1 MKKTKF
7 LVMSLVLSV
16 LMMAAGVLFAACDNG
31 EEDPPATH
39 THTWSTEWSSDEDNH
54 WHACTGEDCDA
65 VNDEA
70 AHTWDGGEVTTPAT
84 FEAPG
89 VMTYTCTVCDA
100 TKTEDIA
107 QLEHTYATEW
117 SHDGDNHWHACT
129 DEGYED
135 LKADVAAH
143 DWDSGEVTTP
153 ATFEAPGVMTYTCTV
168 CDATKT
174 EDIAQLEHTYA
185 TEWSHDGDNHWH
197 ACTDEGYEDLKADVA
212 AHTWDGGEVTTPA
225 TFEAPGVMTYTCV
238 CGAIKTE
245 AIAQLEHAFSDE
257 WSYTTTHHWHACI
270 DEGYDLPL
278 GDNNYAFLRKDE
290 AYHSFGEGV
299 LSEDG
304 TYKTY
309 TCVCGYSKTSTVT
322 TTQSGDVVDLNEYTA
337 EATQYFQPES
347 NGIPFGADVNQVAR
361 LNGDVYAMAISGGE
375 VVKADAG
382 AMSSSVL
389 ITSGGLR
396 LDTDNALVHN
406 DAGYYM
412 IFLPKID
419 FRAYQ
424 QVSIEVATN
433 NAPYIGLTNSVSE
446 RVAFSGQGVGSIV
459 FIYNED
465 TATLDITLTM
475 GANKRTVS
483 IDDAG
488 VISGAKRATFY
499 VWNMMYSQTHIGV
512 VKGVVAI
519 GGSVEEYPVYLF
531 DDDMSNNEFGR
542 ESEIGRTDIV
552 DGKSVYWKN
561 GIYCYN
567 TAADEYKIVETSTV
581 YENGVAVHTQTGD
594 VEAAFADCIIYM
606 PLINFSTY
614 QNVSFKVKGND
625 AGHIGNLKLGD
636 QSLAL
641 GAYEATF
648 TCVYDEGSVTVTV
661 RLNDPSGSQI
671 MYTIT
676 DPDVVSGAAAFTF
689 TVEGGAYGQIRISPI
704 INTVTLA

>member
-1 MKKTKF
+1 MKKAKF
-7 LVMSLVLSV
+7 LVMSLVLAV
-16 LMMAAGVLFAACDNG
+16 LMLAAGVLFVACDEG
-31 EEDPPATH
+31 EEEPPATH
-39 THTWSTEWSSDEDNH
+39 THTWATEWSSDGESHWHACTGEGCTAIADEALHTWDEGEVTTPATYDAAGVRTYTCEVCGREREEAIAQLQHHYSTEWTYDDDNH
-54 WHACTGEDCDA
+54 WHACTDEGYEDLKADVA
-65 VNDEA
+65 EHD
-70 AHTWDGGEVTTPAT
+70 WGDGEVTTPAT

-89 VMTYTCTVCDA
+89 VRTYTCECGA

-117 SHDGDNHWHACT
+117 SHD
-129 DEGYED
+129 DE
-135 LKADVAAH
+135 
-143 DWDSGEVTTP
+143 
-153 ATFEAPGVMTYTCTV
+153 
-168 CDATKT
+168 
-174 EDIAQLEHTYA
+174 
-185 TEWSHDGDNHWH
+185 NHWH

-225 TFEAPGVMTYTCV
+225 TFEAPGVRTYTCTV
-238 CGAIKTE
+238 CDATKTE
-245 AIAQLEHAFSDE
+245 DIAQLEHAFSDE

-278 GDNNYAFLRKDE
+278 GDYNYAFLRKDE

-309 TCVCGYSKTSTVT
+309 ACICGYSKTSTVT

-347 NGIPFGADVNQVAR
+347 NGIPFGAEVNQVAW

-375 VVKADAG
+375 VVKADTG
-382 AMSSSVL
+382 AISSSDL
-389 ITSGGLR
+389 ITGGGLR

-459 FIYNED
+459 FIYNEG

-475 GANKRTVS
+475 GSNKKTVS
-483 IDDAG
+483 IDDGG
-488 VISGAKRATFY
+488 VISGMKRATFY

-512 VKGVVAI
+512 VKGIAR
-519 GGSVEEYPVYLF
+519 GSSVEEYPVYLF

-552 DGKSVYWKN
+552 DGKAVYWKN

-567 TAADEYKIVETSTV
+567 TAADEYKIVETSKV
-581 YENGVAVHTQTGD
+581 YENGVAVYTQTGD

-606 PLINFSTY
+606 PLIDFTTY

-671 MYTIT
+671 TYTIT

-689 TVEGGAYGQIRISPI
+689 TVQGGAYGQTHISPI
-704 INTVTLA
+704 VNTFTLA

>member
-1 MKKTKF
+1 MKKAKF
-7 LVMSLVLSV
+7 LVMSLVLAV
-16 LMMAAGVLFAACDNG
+16 LMLAAGVLFVACDEG
-31 EEDPPATH
+31 EEEPPATH

-54 WHACTGEDCDA
+54 WHACTGEGCTA
-65 VNDEA
+65 IADEA
-70 AHTWDGGEVTTPAT
+70 LHTWDEGEVTTPAT
-84 FEAPG
+84 YDAAG
-89 VMTYTCTVCDA
+89 VRTYTCEVCGREREEA
-100 TKTEDIA
+100 IA

-135 LKADVAAH
+135 LKD
-143 DWDSGEVTTP
+143 
-153 ATFEAPGVMTYTCTV
+153 
-168 CDATKT
+168 
-174 EDIAQLEHTYA
+174 
-185 TEWSHDGDNHWH
+185 
-197 ACTDEGYEDLKADVA
+197 DVA
-212 AHTWDGGEVTTPA
+212 AHTWNGGEVTTPA
-225 TFEAPGVMTYTCV
+225 TFEAPGVRTYTCTV
-238 CGAIKTE
+238 CDATKTE
-245 AIAQLEHAFSDE
+245 DIAQLEHAFSDE

-278 GDNNYAFLRKDE
+278 GDYNYAFLRKDE

-309 TCVCGYSKTSTVT
+309 ACICGYSKTSTVT

-347 NGIPFGADVNQVAR
+347 NGIPFGAEVNQVAW

-375 VVKADAG
+375 VVKADTG
-382 AMSSSVL
+382 AISSSDL
-389 ITSGGLR
+389 ITGGGLR

-459 FIYNED
+459 FIYNEG

-475 GANKRTVS
+475 GSNKKTVS
-483 IDDAG
+483 IDDGG
-488 VISGAKRATFY
+488 VISGMKRATFY

-512 VKGVVAI
+512 VKGIAR
-519 GGSVEEYPVYLF
+519 GSSVEEYPVYLF

-581 YENGVAVHTQTGD
+581 YENGVAVYTQTGN

-606 PLINFSTY
+606 PLIDFSTY
-614 QNVSFKVKGND
+614 RNVSFKVKGND

-671 MYTIT
+671 TYTIT

-689 TVEGGAYGQIRISPI
+689 TVQGGAYGQTHISPI
-704 INTVTLA
+704 INTFTLA